1 MLKTEII
8 SNGLTIFVE
17 SQIIRILFQSQ
28 FFPPAMKILLQVYQ
42 RVQLPLYSSVFIDS
56 FFTATFGTVTA
67 KIVAK

>member
-1 MLKTEII
+1 MLKTKII